1 MSVDN
6 LVMTDEE
13 ICRSFDEAKNKKN
26 QITILADMNVCKKS
40 QIARILFKYGKIT
53 EGTLNSYINSHNRAK
68 SPGIRVSDNKES
80 GAVIPDGGLFQPVPE
95 AVKELLNDRISIL
108 ENVISEA
115 LKEKDELV
123 MYLKKAGKSDGVQ

>member
-13 ICRSFDEAKNKKN
+13 ICRSFDEAKNKKE
-26 QITILADMNVCKKS
+26 QI
-40 QIARILFKYGKIT
+40 
-53 EGTLNSYINSHNRAK
+53 
-68 SPGIRVSDNKES
+68 
-80 GAVIPDGGLFQPVPE
+80 PE

-123 MYLKKAGKSDGVQ
+123 MYLKKAGMK

>member
-6 LVMTDEE
+6 LVMTDEK
-13 ICRSFDEAKNKKN
+13 ICRNYDEAKNKKE
-26 QITILADMNVCKKS
+26 QI
-40 QIARILFKYGKIT
+40 
-53 EGTLNSYINSHNRAK
+53 
-68 SPGIRVSDNKES
+68 
-80 GAVIPDGGLFQPVPE
+80 PE

-123 MYLKKAGKSDGVQ
+123 MYLKKAGKSDGIQ